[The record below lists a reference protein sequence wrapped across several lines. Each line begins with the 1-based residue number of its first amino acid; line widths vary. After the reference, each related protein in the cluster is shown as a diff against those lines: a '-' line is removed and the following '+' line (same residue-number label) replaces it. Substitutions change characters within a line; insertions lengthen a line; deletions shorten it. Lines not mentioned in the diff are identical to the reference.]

1 MINFS
6 VNNANLYT
14 NIDQYWTKI
23 RNTFWA
29 PKIYFNYLQ
38 IVINGLSISYNM
50 FSIWSDANARVK
62 RTNNNKWLCYV
73 LDSICKEKNGSHI
86 PYCDTSY
93 VYIVYSARAK
103 WSTAHVNSINT
114 FRLKSPVSIM
124 DQIYEVLYLLVSS
137 LVHFRLVQFILN
149 CSNCSVLSL
158 FSLASHWWFRSY
170 RLALNVFQCISVQR
184 TANAGSAKHFRKR
197 ILFAK
202 QFSTDSACQTIW
214 ICIFFRMGFPMRIL

>member
-86 PYCDTSY
+86 PYCDLSY

-170 RLALNVFQCISVQR
+170 RLALNAYQFKGQLMRAVQNISENEFCLQNNSVL
-184 TANAGSAKHFRKR
+184 
-197 ILFAK
+197 ILLAK
-202 QFSTDSACQTIW
+202 QFEFV
-214 ICIFFRMGFPMRIL
+214 FFFQMGFPMRIL